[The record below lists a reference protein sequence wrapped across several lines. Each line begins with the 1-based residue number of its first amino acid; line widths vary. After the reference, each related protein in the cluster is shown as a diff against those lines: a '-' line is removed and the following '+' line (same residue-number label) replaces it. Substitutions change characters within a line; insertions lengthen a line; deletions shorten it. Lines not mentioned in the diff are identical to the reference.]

1 MSRELLLRTVQE
13 AASNGY
19 LLTVDTTTNVLTC
32 AEGCAYQAFVH
43 DVEGVWELVI
53 KADHTCSNP
62 SVSPLPKGFSPPLND
77 ERSLIAYGDS
87 VIFVSGN
94 DNLTL
99 ARIVNDGCYQSC
111 YGEFQH
117 SSLIGQPYG
126 AKLFS
131 KNRTGFIFVLR
142 FTPSL
147 WSRVLERRTQ
157 IVFTPDVASI
167 FLRVGLRPGMRVCEA
182 GTGSGS
188 LSHHLVHCI
197 YPHGHL
203 YTFDINPERPVLLK
217 QDMNNNY
224 HTEAVTSI
232 VTAQHRNVC
241 DEGFPP
247 ELTNIDFVFLDL
259 PEPGSV
265 IEKLPRTVTVGSKL
279 CVFVPCLEQIHMAIQ
294 ACVRAGFGAF
304 EVMKTFLI
312 AYELSSRKLAAPP
325 LRHLGKNT
333 DGVKRRA
340 GARTA
345 SAENIQDSKVFSEI
359 RPTQLMRTH
368 TGFLLFSIYNGQP
381 FQSDEATLDDQKNA
395 DC

>member
-19 LLTVDTTTNVLTC
+19 LLQVDTTTNVVTC
-32 AEGCAYQAFVH
+32 SEGCAYQAVVQ
-43 DVEGVWELVI
+43 DVEGGWELVI
-53 KADHTCSNP
+53 KSDHTCSNATAA
-62 SVSPLPKGFSPPLND
+62 PLPKGFSPMLTD
-77 ERSLIAYGDS
+77 ERALIAFGDS
-87 VIFVSGN
+87 VIFVPGN

-99 ARIVNDGCYQSC
+99 AHIVKDGCYQSC

-117 SSLIGQPYG
+117 DSLVGQPYG
-126 AKLFS
+126 AKIFS

-167 FLRVGLRPGMRVCEA
+167 LLRIGLRPGMRVCEA

-203 YTFDINPERPVLLK
+203 YTFDVNPERPELLR
-217 QDMNNNY
+217 QDLNNNY
-224 HTEAVTSI
+224 RTDAINGVL
-232 VTAQHRNVC
+232 TAQHRNVC
-241 DEGFPP
+241 EDGFPP

-259 PEPGSV
+259 PEPGLV
-265 IEKLPRTVTVGSKL
+265 IEKLSRTITIGTKL
-279 CVFVPCLEQIHMAIQ
+279 CVFVPCLEQVHAAIQ
-294 ACVRAGFGAF
+294 ACLRIGFGAL

-325 LRHLGKNT
+325 LRHLGKSSST
-333 DGVKRRA
+333 AKRRA

-345 SAENIQDSKVFSEI
+345 SAENLQDSKAFSEI

-368 TGFLLFSIYNGQP
+368 TGFLLFAIYHGRPLQN
-381 FQSDEATLDDQKNA
+381 DELALEDQKNA
-395 DC
+395 HC